1 MKATEAFLSWLD
13 FDIDGF
19 VSRVTE
25 RDVEK
30 VLEKET
36 LGYQDF
42 LCLLSPAAQRFL
54 ERMAIRSQQL
64 TAKHFGR
71 AILLFVPLYLADYC
85 QNACVYCGFRVMN
98 RFPRKKLSLEEI
110 QKNGEVLASKG
121 FRHILLLTGDAP
133 EVTPVSYLEEA
144 MRILSPMFDSLAV
157 EIYPM
162 ATEDY
167 ERLRL
172 VGLDGLTI
180 YQETYDRT
188 VYAEVH
194 PSGPKRDFLWR
205 LGTPER
211 GAQAGLRWVTIG
223 ALYGLTHPL
232 HDAFWTAMHLM
243 TLKKYYPEVEWGVSL
258 PRMNPAEGGF
268 RPRYWLSDRQFVQ
281 FLLAFRLFF
290 PTAGIT
296 LSTRERPEM
305 RDILIPLGVTKVSAE
320 SHTDVGGYAETQ
332 KHVPQFEV
340 SDKRSVEEMVAVI
353 ASKGFEPVFKDW
365 VRMV

>member
-1 MKATEAFLSWLD
+1 MKATEAFLPWLD

-25 RDVEK
+25 KDVER
-30 VLEKET
+30 VLEKEV

-42 LCLLSPAAQRFL
+42 LCLLSPVASRFL
-54 ERMAIRSQQL
+54 EKMAICSQQL

-71 AILLFVPLYLADYC
+71 AILLFAPLYLADYC

-110 QKNGEVLASKG
+110 QRNGEILAEKG

-133 EVTPVSYLEEA
+133 AVTPVSYLEEA
-144 MRILSPMFDSLAV
+144 MSILSPMFDSLAV
-157 EIYPM
+157 EVYPM
-162 ATEDY
+162 TVEEY
-167 ERLRL
+167 QKLRL

-180 YQETYDRT
+180 YQETYDRK

-194 PSGPKRDFLWR
+194 PSGPKRDFFWR

-223 ALYGLTHPL
+223 ALYGLANPL

-258 PRMNPAEGGF
+258 PRMNPAEGDF
-268 RPRYWLSDRQFVQ
+268 VQKYNLPDKQFVQ
-281 FLLAFRLFF
+281 FLLAFRIFF
-290 PTAGIT
+290 PTVGIT

-320 SHTDVGGYAETQ
+320 SHTEVGGYAEHQ
-332 KHVPQFEV
+332 EQVPQFEV
-340 SDKRSVEEMVAVI
+340 ADKRSVEEIKSVI
-353 ASKGFEPVFKDW
+353 SSKGFDPVFKDW
-365 VRMV
+365 VRMA